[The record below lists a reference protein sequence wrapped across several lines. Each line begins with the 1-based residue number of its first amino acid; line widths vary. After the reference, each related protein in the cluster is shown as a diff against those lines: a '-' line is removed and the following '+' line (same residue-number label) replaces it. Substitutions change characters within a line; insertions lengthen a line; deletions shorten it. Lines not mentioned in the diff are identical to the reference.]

1 MIILSL
7 NSGSSSLKF
16 QLFDYDESIT
26 ICSGLV
32 ERVGIAGS
40 FIKFS
45 NYGGESVKIEHPCPD
60 HREAMKLLLSTIT
73 GSEHGV
79 IDSLDR
85 IAAVGHRIVHGGE
98 KFTKS
103 VLITDEVV
111 DVVKSL
117 YDLAPLHNPPNIL
130 GVEAAREVMPGVPH
144 VGVLDTAWHQTMPE
158 HAYLYAL
165 PRNWYTKYG
174 VRRYGFHGTSLLY
187 CAKRAAA
194 LLGKDPLKTN
204 IVTLHIGNGASANA
218 VRNGVSF
225 DTSMGLTPLEG
236 LVMGTRAGDHDAA
249 IDLMIMEKEG
259 FTPAQMNSFLNK
271 KSGVFGITDEKYVD
285 RRDEEDAAEAGD
297 KLAQLALDIEVHRLK
312 KYVGGYIAALG
323 GVDAI
328 VFTAGVGEMSP
339 YIREHVC
346 RGLECMGIEMDFVKN
361 APCKTR
367 SAECDLATPESKVRI
382 FVIPTDEERVIIED
396 TVAIMNG
403 TYDDHTRF
411 VYPFQ
416 LPGYVNKER
425 EAALARDM
433 EKKSW
438 LKDCVVRP
446 PKA

>member
-1 MIILSL
+1 MLILSL

-16 QLFDYDESIT
+16 QLFDYEESVT
-26 ICSGLV
+26 VCSGII
-32 ERVGIAGS
+32 ERVGIEGS

-45 NYGGESVKIEHPCPD
+45 RFGGESVKIEHGCPD
-60 HREAMKLLLSTIT
+60 HKEAMKLLLGSIT
-73 GSEHGV
+73 GKEHGV
-79 IDSLDR
+79 VDSLDK
-85 IAAVGHRIVHGGE
+85 IAAVGHRVVHGGE

-111 DVVKSL
+111 EVVKSL
-117 YDLAPLHNPPNIL
+117 FDMAPLHNPPNVL
-130 GVEAAREVMPGVPH
+130 GIEAAREVMPNVPH
-144 VGVLDTAWHQTMPE
+144 VMVVDTAWHQTMPE
-158 HAYLYAL
+158 HSFMYAL
-165 PRNWYTKYG
+165 PREWYTQHG

-194 LLGKDPLKTN
+194 LLGKDPLSTN

-218 VRNGVSF
+218 VRNGVSY

-236 LVMGTRAGDHDAA
+236 LVMGTRAGDHDPA
-249 IDLMIMEKEG
+249 IDLMMMDRMNL
-259 FTPAQMNSFLNK
+259 TPAEMNDLLNK
-271 KSGVFGITDEKYVD
+271 RSGVLGLTDGKYVD
-285 RRDEEDAAEAGD
+285 RRDEEDAAAAGD

-312 KYVGGYIAALG
+312 KYVGGYIAAIG

-339 YIREHVC
+339 YIRENVC
-346 RGLECMGIEMDFVKN
+346 RGLECMGIRMDYEKN

-367 SAECDLATPESKVRI
+367 SAECDLSAPDSAVRI

-403 TYDDHTRF
+403 TYNDHTKF

-416 LPGYVNKER
+416 KADYLNKER
-425 EAALARDM
+425 EAALVREM

-438 LKDCVVRP
+438 LKDCIIRP
-446 PKA
+446 PLA